1 MTNRFIMRRT
11 ALKRNVFCRF
21 TQNNHC
27 AYFVKRTRIC
37 DRLPIRDHL
46 HRRYS
51 WSRLLAPQAPKGSV
65 KSSTIMNWI
74 GALQIQSLEFAP
86 RRVASRLFSRPVLAL
101 ILLLNCIHVP
111 AHTDTYSQAE
121 QFLIDV
127 PVVELF
133 TSQGCP
139 NCPKADSALASLQ
152 ADGRVLALSVHIDY
166 WNYGGWVDRYS
177 SPENSQRQV
186 EYKEAMGLPYIFT
199 PQFVINGKLT
209 LENQARSGVE
219 MALKMLSA
227 EPNSIA
233 AEIAAP
239 EDGRAIRLTS
249 EPSGS
254 VFRLQFVLFDSPMM
268 TVPTAGR
275 NRGKTIVNAHPVMAW
290 LPQQDWDGSTRTVP
304 WPETDSYGVAL
315 LVTNPATREILLTV
329 ARLGAGT

>member
-1 MTNRFIMRRT
+1 MTIVFIMRRT

-27 AYFVKRTRIC
+27 AFFVKRTRIC
-37 DRLPIRDHL
+37 DRLAIKHHL
-46 HRRYS
+46 RQCYA
-51 WSRLLAPQAPKGSV
+51 WVRLLSPQAPKGSV
-65 KSSTIMNWI
+65 KSSTMIYRI
-74 GALQIQSLEFAP
+74 SVIKKQSRKITP

-111 AHTDTYSQAE
+111 AHADTYSQAE

-152 ADGRVLALSVHIDY
+152 ADGRVLALSVHVDY

-199 PQFVINGKLT
+199 PQFVINGKLS

-233 AEIAAP
+233 AEIAEP
-239 EDGRAIRLTS
+239 EDGHAIRLTS